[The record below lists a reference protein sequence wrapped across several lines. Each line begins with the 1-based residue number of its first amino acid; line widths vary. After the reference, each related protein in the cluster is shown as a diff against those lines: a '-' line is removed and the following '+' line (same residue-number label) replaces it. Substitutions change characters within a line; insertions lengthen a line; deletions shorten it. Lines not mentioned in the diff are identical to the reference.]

1 MWGEKPKKRE
11 TIFDEQHYTF
21 LGKGVDFKGTAQFE
35 GTVRIDGRFE
45 GEMHTDDTII
55 IGEHAIIK
63 GNISGNVVVSGGKV
77 QGNITAHHRVQ
88 LFNPAVV
95 IGDIRT
101 PNFSM
106 EEGVCFQ
113 GLCDMGLT
121 NLEQFDLTQ
130 QETDIA
136 STGMAPIGTGPKKFE
151 KNSKHQEEKDW
162 ETTHLARR

>member
-35 GTVRIDGRFE
+35 GTVRVDGRFE
-45 GEMHTDDTII
+45 GEMHTDDTLI

-63 GNISGNVVVSGGKV
+63 GNVSGNVVVSGGKV
-77 QGNITAHHRVQ
+77 QGNITAFQRVQ

-106 EEGVCFQ
+106 EEGVSFQ
-113 GLCDMGLT
+113 GMCDMGVT
-121 NLEQFDLTQ
+121 NLEQLDTKRPEPTEVRNGHATAHQFAKNGQ
-130 QETDIA
+130 STD
-136 STGMAPIGTGPKKFE
+136 E
-151 KNSKHQEEKDW
+151 NEW
-162 ETTHLARR
+162 EAKHLAQL